1 MCGWIVVRDHLE
13 NQDVEVMGPSDISEE
28 NKKELK
34 SGKGK
39 KFQMFDDDGELYY
52 SGRIVGDYDGFE
64 PLDDYG
70 TPNAGCTDI
79 KYFENGKWESL

>member
-1 MCGWIVVRDHLE
+1 MDSR
-13 NQDVEVMGPSDISEE
+13 MGSLRMQNSKCNGTQQHQELQQ
-28 NKKELK
+28 ELK

-39 KFQMFDDDGELYY
+39 KFQMFDDDGIRYY
-52 SGRIVGDYDGFE
+52 SGRIIGDYQGFE